1 MFKLIV
7 KHKLKLL
14 QEVNLQEDKEYSI
27 GRGQDNDIVLPD
39 QHGIS
44 RKHLVLSKGDDNTW
58 VVRNLSQT
66 SSLIVEDQTV
76 EEAAIA
82 PGSSFQI
89 MDCEFFI
96 EMPPTVSQS
105 SFRNLVSEPPKE
117 DAPSNASDPVEKEDP
132 KPKKSGRDMQIISA
146 DEKTAV
152 MNFDENDQNKLK
164 VFLKVYNEDNG
175 QKDVFTLEDQTE
187 WIIGRDL
194 ECDIQVE
201 SDSISR
207 KHFKIKKEGNQYFI
221 SDLKSANG
229 TCVNDSEL
237 VPGKAYPLRSSDV
250 ISILDIEILFEIKNL
265 SLEKELVSMKA
276 PVVVPSVDSELDMP
290 MTTQQQQVSYA
301 MPPTPADMP
310 GVIIEGVDDVS
321 PIKKLYQKNRK
332 RILIYGTVLL
342 VAMVGGIYHFQ
353 QEAAKKRAAEETK
366 LAKNKNPGGLSDKQ
380 MEIVKDTYQQARLL
394 YAQGQFEYCKSEIKK
409 IYQYIDSYEQSKKLE
424 VACTQAAENRQR
436 QFNIEEQKRKEKETD
451 EFIGKIASEC
461 GEKFNTIEVRY
472 ELMSCLQPAIE
483 LSPADGRITSLVDR
497 FDTNETLKLAE
508 QERKKKRRQFIQ
520 SIIAKYN
527 YAKSLNKKGKTLAA
541 MAAYEKFIKIS
552 NHKELTTKRKQAV
565 RELAGIRKSFNS
577 RINTFIRGCEMK
589 YEQKQWKEAYYACES
604 VSKVI
609 PPSRNKPALAI
620 MKKALERLEI
630 QMKPLYEEA
639 AINESMGNV
648 AVAKD
653 YWNKILLKDVK
664 DGVYYIRS
672 KVKLDNY

>member
-1 MFKLIV
+1 M
-7 KHKLKLL
+7 KLL
-14 QEVNLQEDKEYSI
+14 QEVDLQEDKEYSI
-27 GRGQDNDIVLPD
+27 GRGKDNDIVLPD

-44 RKHLVLSKGDDNTW
+44 RKHLVLSKGDDDTW
-58 VVRNLSQT
+58 TVRNLSQT
-66 SSLIVEDQTV
+66 SSLVVEDQNV

-89 MDCEFFI
+89 MDCTFFI
-96 EMPPTVSQS
+96 KAPPAVSQS
-105 SFRNLVSEPPKE
+105 AFRNLVSEPSKE
-117 DAPSNASDPVEKEDP
+117 DVPPNVSNPMEKEDP
-132 KPKKSGRDMQIISA
+132 KLKKPGRDMQIISS

-152 MNFDENDQNKLK
+152 MSLDENDHNQMK

-207 KHFKIKKEGNQYFI
+207 KHFKIKKEGSQYLI

-237 VPGKAYPLRSSDV
+237 IPGKAYPLRSSDM
-250 ISILDIEILFEIKNL
+250 IYILDIEILFEIKNL

-276 PVVVPSVDSELDMP
+276 PVVPISVESELDVP
-290 MTTQQQQVSYA
+290 LTVQQ

-310 GVIIEGVDDVS
+310 GVIIEGVDDIS
-321 PIKKLYQKNRK
+321 SAKKFYQKNRK
-332 RILIYGTVLL
+332 RILIYSVLLL
-342 VAMVGGIYHFQ
+342 VAGGGGIYHFQ
-353 QEAAKKRAAEETK
+353 EEAAKKRAAEEAK

-380 MEIVKDTYQQARLL
+380 MEIVKDIYQQARLL

-424 VACTQAAENRQR
+424 IACTQAAENRQR

-461 GEKFNTIEVRY
+461 GTKFDTFTVRY
-472 ELMSCLQPAIE
+472 ELMSCLQLAIE

-497 FDTNETLKLAE
+497 FDTNEALKVAE
-508 QERKKKRRQFIQ
+508 EERKKKRRQFIQ

-527 YAKSLNKKGKTLAA
+527 HAKALNKKGKTLEA

-552 NHKELTTKRKQAV
+552 NHKELTTKREQAE
-565 RELAGIRKSFNS
+565 RELAGIKKSFNS

-604 VSKVI
+604 ASKVI
-609 PPSRNKPALAI
+609 PPSRNKPTLKV
-620 MKKALERLEI
+620 MKKAMERLEI

-664 DGVYYIRS
+664 AGVYYMRS
-672 KVKLDNY
+672 KAKLDNY